1 MKTEFKNILKL
12 LIVCFFTLFSM
23 QFITTLVFEKITH
36 EPLILFSSE
45 YLKTHSNVTN
55 ESFKAAHEN
64 FSAPPIAKLLD
75 IALQGVVLF
84 GVAVLIEKQ
93 KKYQKKY
100 WASALLLTQ
109 LAHNFAN
116 SNLGFTPSL
125 VVYLLTVFA
134 ALIIGLCAIYL
145 SGKLFAKPT
154 EFSS

>member
-1 MKTEFKNILKL
+1 M
-12 LIVCFFTLFSM
+12 VCFLTLFSM
-23 QFITTLVFEKITH
+23 QIITSIVFETITH
-36 EPLILFSSE
+36 EALSLYSSE

-84 GVAVLIEKQ
+84 GVAVLIERK

-100 WASALLLTQ
+100 WASALLMTQ

-125 VVYLLTVFA
+125 VIYLLTVFA
-134 ALIIGLCAIYL
+134 ALIIGLCAISL
-145 SGKLFAKPT
+145 SGKLFAKPAP
-154 EFSS
+154 FSS